1 MCPGGALSYFQCPG
15 LSMALGYCLF
25 LRLLEADQLEQASP
39 GQTVRDR
46 VSTPLTAVS
55 GAVI

>member
-1 MCPGGALSYFQCPG
+1 
-15 LSMALGYCLF
+15 MALGYCLF